1 MTDAAQRLLSC
12 PNNSLPED
20 LSRESMSAHGQ
31 AVLSAISSSDIAL
44 LSSLLAQ
51 TPSDSTAYAAP
62 PRERMLLHAAS
73 ENQPLA
79 LSYLLRQPIASEEDV
94 TPPLLQACAAHLECY
109 KALVAAHPHALA
121 FELGHTGD
129 VFGVAVFRGDIEFMR
144 HAANE
149 PSWKID
155 PNTSEVLHRPVLHV
169 AAEHADVHV
178 LRCLLTEC
186 GEVRVRGTDAIK
198 AAIRKGRLDNL
209 RCLLEHAPEGGKAVV
224 DGWPLN
230 QDLDPWKVSSR
241 RDAGWD
247 MPNLHYAASVGNDEA
262 IRILLDAGADPDLR
276 DEDWRTAADISRART
291 LRSRLSTCTII

>member
-12 PNNSLPED
+12 SPLHDPP
-20 LSRESMSAHGQ
+20 
-31 AVLSAISSSDIAL
+31 IAL
-44 LSSLLAQ
+44 LSSLLVQ

-73 ENQPLA
+73 ENQLLA
-79 LSYLLRQPIASEEDV
+79 LSYLLRQPTASEED
-94 TPPLLQACAAHLECY
+94 ACAAHLECY

-129 VFGVAVFRGDIEFMR
+129 VFGAAVFRGDIEFMR

-230 QDLDPWKVSSR
+230 QDLDPWKISSR
-241 RDAGWD
+241 KDAGWD
-247 MPNLHYAASVGNDEA
+247 MLNLHYAASVGNDEA

-276 DEDWRTAADISRART
+276 DEHGRTAADISRART
-291 LRSRLSTCTII
+291 LRSRLSTCAIT